1 VLAFT
6 IAAVKV
12 LHAFTGIWFVA
23 GVIGRGLTQVR
34 AERTSDIG
42 VVKALVELIGR
53 FDSLMVIPGS
63 MAVLVLGVV
72 AAWIE
77 GVPLFGFIQG
87 ARSNWLL
94 VALILFATIMALVP
108 TVFIP
113 RGRGFGAALDEAVSA
128 GRVTDRLSA
137 AFRDPVVR
145 AAHIWELIALTL
157 IVWLMIAKPF

>member
-1 VLAFT
+1 MLAFT
-6 IAAVKV
+6 IAAFKV
-12 LHAFTGIWFVA
+12 LHALTGIWFVA

-34 AERTSDIG
+34 AERTSDVR
-42 VVKALVELIGR
+42 VVKVLVELIGR

-63 MAVLVLGVV
+63 MAVLVLGLA
-72 AAWIE
+72 AAWVE
-77 GVPLFGFIQG
+77 GLPVLGFIQG
-87 ARSNWLL
+87 AHTNWLL
-94 VALILFATIMALVP
+94 VALILFATILALVP

-113 RGRGFGAALDEAVSA
+113 RGKGFGAALDEAVAA
-128 GRVTDRLSA
+128 GHVTDRLSA

>member
-1 VLAFT
+1 MLAFI

-12 LHAFTGIWFVA
+12 LHALTGIWFVA
-23 GVIGRGLTQVR
+23 GVVGRGLTQVR

-42 VVKALVELIGR
+42 VVKAMVELIGR

-87 ARSNWLL
+87 AHSNWLL
-94 VALILFATIMALVP
+94 VALILFVTILALVP

-113 RGRGFGAALDEAVSA
+113 RGRGFGAALDEAAAV

-145 AAHIWELIALTL
+145 AAHLWELIALTL

>member
-1 VLAFT
+1 LAFI

-12 LHAFTGIWFVA
+12 LHALTGIWFVA
-23 GVIGRGLTQVR
+23 GVVGRGLTQVR

-42 VVKALVELIGR
+42 VVKAMVELIGR

-87 ARSNWLL
+87 AHSNWLL
-94 VALILFATIMALVP
+94 VALILFVTILALVP

-113 RGRGFGAALDEAVSA
+113 RGKGFGAALDEAVA
-128 GRVTDRLSA
+128 VGRVTDRLSA
-137 AFRDPVVR
+137 AFGDPVVR
-145 AAHIWELIALTL
+145 AAHVWELIALTL